1 MATTP
6 TAQRVYISTFL
17 FAVTSAVLLIVAATA
32 YPIFYYTYV
41 PKKVV
46 SIPIHLQYK
55 YVYTRIYGLV
65 CTCPKKS
72 VHMLNYTIV
81 LA

>member
-1 MATTP
+1 MKKPFRIATTP

-17 FAVTSAVLLIVAATA
+17 FAVTSAVLLFLAAAA
-32 YPIFYYTYV
+32 YPIFYYKYV

-55 YVYTRIYGLV
+55 YVHGSDYMFARHIAY
-65 CTCPKKS
+65 
-72 VHMLNYTIV
+72 
-81 LA
+81 